1 MKNPCGSY
9 KGGAR
14 NPIASRKTGG
24 KLSQVFGKKGEV
36 KKYIV
41 GGK

>member
-1 MKNPCGSY
+1 MRNPLGKNTGMKNPVGS
-9 KGGAR
+9 KR
-14 NPIASRKTGG
+14 TEG
-24 KLSQVFGKKGEV
+24 KLSQVFGKKGET

>member
-9 KGGAR
+9 KGTR
-14 NPIASRKTGG
+14 NPVAGKSSGG
-24 KLSQVFGKKGEV
+24 KLSQVFGKKGGA